1 LSGATLREDSDWNQ
15 DLYGKKITN
24 RDIIMKGAVK
34 APKSASELMSELN
47 RYSSRK

>member
-1 LSGATLREDSDWNQ
+1 M

-24 RDIIMKGAVK
+24 REILMKGTVK
-34 APKSASELMSELN
+34 APKAAAGLMTELN

>member
-1 LSGATLREDSDWNQ
+1 M

-24 RDIIMKGAVK
+24 REIITKSNVA
-34 APKSASELMSELN
+34 APKAASALMTELN